1 MRAFVIAGR
10 WFLILALCSMMA
22 LFATTLASL
31 CLPAHSFLRTGLDIE
46 AALLFTGL
54 ALTVLCNL
62 RITFLH
68 QRSAA
73 TDSGREHAVLAPTTG
88 RWVALNSP
96 ASKVPS
102 HNWLL
107 GQAYAIDLVAAP
119 SRQEVSEGAIARPD
133 FFRGSPFKPPR
144 AYPAFGMPVR
154 AMVDGVVVSSEDRYR
169 DHRARSRWIGFIY
182 LMAEDAIRSLGPVGW
197 LLGNHVT
204 IRTDSGIY
212 ALVAHLQH
220 GSIRVKVGQRVRAGE
235 VIGGC
240 GNSGNSSEPHVHAQ
254 LMDRAEP
261 PMALGL
267 PISFIGARVESA
279 EEYSEFVQE
288 PRSSAFKP
296 LRGALPCNGEALV
309 TPAQD
314 CLTCKE

>member
-119 SRQEVSEGAIARPD
+119 SRQ
-133 FFRGSPFKPPR
+133 
-144 AYPAFGMPVR
+144 
-154 AMVDGVVVSSEDRYR
+154 
-169 DHRARSRWIGFIY
+169 
-182 LMAEDAIRSLGPVGW
+182 
-197 LLGNHVT
+197 
-204 IRTDSGIY
+204 
-212 ALVAHLQH
+212 
-220 GSIRVKVGQRVRAGE
+220 
-235 VIGGC
+235 
-240 GNSGNSSEPHVHAQ
+240 
-254 LMDRAEP
+254 
-261 PMALGL
+261 
-267 PISFIGARVESA
+267 
-279 EEYSEFVQE
+279 
-288 PRSSAFKP
+288 
-296 LRGALPCNGEALV
+296 
-309 TPAQD
+309 
-314 CLTCKE
+314 

>member
-220 GSIRVKVGQRVRAGE
+220 GSIRVKVV
-235 VIGGC
+235 
-240 GNSGNSSEPHVHAQ
+240 SG
-254 LMDRAEP
+254 
-261 PMALGL
+261 
-267 PISFIGARVESA
+267 SA
-279 EEYSEFVQE
+279 
-288 PRSSAFKP
+288 PARSSA
-296 LRGALPCNGEALV
+296 GAATPG
-309 TPAQD
+309 TPASR
-314 CLTCKE
+314 TCTPSSWTVPSRRWPSDYRSPSSERGLSPPRSTADSFRSLEAAPSKR